1 MINSRPLDCL
11 AEEETLARPALGIE
25 QDVQGKRH
33 SHQNRIGNYDFIRT
47 IGEGS
52 FAKVKLAVHRLL
64 GEKVA
69 IKVIDKQTLP
79 DSYSVAHLHR
89 EAQIMRMLDHP
100 NIVQLIEVMET
111 KRELYLVLEYAPGGE
126 VLDYI
131 VAHGRLKES
140 EAKKF
145 VRQIVEALKYC
156 HEGNVVHRDLK
167 AENLLLNSSM
177 QIKISD
183 FGLSNIFDRS
193 KQLTTCCG
201 SPVYSAPELIEG
213 KRYIGPE
220 VDAWSLGVNLYAMV
234 VGDLPFAAKEL
245 KKLYDKVLS
254 GRYDIPSYV
263 SADCQDLISKLLTLD
278 PKERYT
284 CAQVLQH
291 SWMVASESRSSVAD
305 EGIATQEDSGNQL
318 GRQQQGLKAEIPH
331 LRPRTPA
338 ELDGEILDRLE
349 ALGFDRGSAAR
360 DVLSGKFNQAAG
372 TYYLL
377 AIGKRR
383 SGSARPMIEKRRTVE
398 QTTTDRSRDAVGQS
412 GIASRVGSTAREGDD
427 LTSDELAK
435 ILVKAERSRR
445 AKDLAEN
452 AAKLKREA
460 LDSDTANG
468 AAARLQLRRR
478 SKTLAPVTSKVAMNA
493 AVAAVMSSEPS
504 PIGNE
509 RRHSFT
515 LVEEPLPASPVNRG
529 RRHSFSPGESEIIAQ
544 VLARSRLNRGKSPPK
559 VSTPSSRGKAATGE
573 ISPILPTG
581 YRPVRKGSLP
591 PIHTASDMA
600 SRFSNG
606 SADFDHRKATASGS
620 PTIEQPL
627 GDLCAS
633 PSSNLRSH
641 KPHNRTIAI
650 DESLYLS
657 KDLDDPDPT
666 PSSSDQPRTIRF
678 AFNCYTTTS
687 LPPPVLFKRLLDTLT
702 RTGIDCVAEGYLCAC
717 EIGQIRF
724 EAEVCKLPRLRMYGL
739 RFKRVCGDMW
749 EYKRVCQKITE
760 GLDLL

>member
-1 MINSRPLDCL
+1 MPATSIDQSRSVTDAMTAPG
-11 AEEETLARPALGIE
+11 TE
-25 QDVQGKRH
+25 QAVPGKQH

-69 IKVIDKQTLP
+69 IKIIDKQTLP
-79 DSYSVAHLHR
+79 DSYSMAHLHR

-156 HEGNVVHRDLK
+156 HDRNVVHRDLK

-254 GRYDIPSYV
+254 GRYDIPSFV

-291 SWMVASESRSSVAD
+291 SWMVASESRSSVAE
-305 EGIATQEDSGNQL
+305 EGIATQEGSGNQM
-318 GRQQQGLKAEIPH
+318 GRQEQGSKAEIPH
-331 LRPRTPA
+331 LRPRIPA

-360 DVLSGKFNQAAG
+360 DVLSCKFNQAAG

-383 SGSARPMIEKRRTVE
+383 SGSARPSVEKGKTVE
-398 QTTTDRSRDAVGQS
+398 QSTTDRSTDAVGQS
-412 GIASRVGSTAREGDD
+412 GIASGVGSTARESLD

-445 AKDLAEN
+445 AKDLADN

-460 LDSDTANG
+460 LDSDPAIG

-478 SKTLAPVTSKVAMNA
+478 SKTLAPVTSKGAMNA
-493 AVAAVMSSEPS
+493 AVAAVMTSEPS
-504 PIGNE
+504 PISNE
-509 RRHSFT
+509 RRHSFS
-515 LVEEPLPASPVNRG
+515 LVEEPLPSSTVNRG

-559 VSTPSSRGKAATGE
+559 VGASSPRGKGATGDG
-573 ISPILPTG
+573 SPIMPTSG
-581 YRPVRKGSLP
+581 HRPVRKGSLP
-591 PIHTASDMA
+591 PIHTASDIA
-600 SRFSNG
+600 SRLSNG
-606 SADFDHRKATASGS
+606 SGEFDYRKANSSGS
-620 PTIEQPL
+620 STIDQSL
-627 GDLCAS
+627 GELPES
-633 PSSNLRSH
+633 PSSYLRSH
-641 KPHNRTIAI
+641 RPHNRTIAI

-739 RFKRVCGDMW
+739 RLKRVCGDMW

-760 GLDLL
+760 GLELL